1 AADRVPGL
9 VPSRADLDAERGR
22 KLADKQGVELPQGL
36 LTGEILAQ
44 PRIGRHLVES
54 MLRPTQLALDHLEEL
69 RSTGSVDLGP
79 ARLTR
84 RAAAGV
90 IELCNPRHLN
100 AEDGTTLAATEAA
113 VDLVLLDPEIEVG
126 VFRGGAVDHPRYPG
140 ERPFGAGINLT
151 HLYHGRIDFL
161 FYLIRDLGYVNKIYR
176 GVIPAETDGGAGNSE
191 KLWTGGAGNSEK
203 LWIAAVERFAI
214 GGACQL

>member
-1 AADRVPGL
+1 MATTAQQTPSAVLAQHGLSVERLYDELTEDCTRPLRLDDLLYAAADRVPGL

-113 VDLVLLDPEIEVG
+113 VDL
-126 VFRGGAVDHPRYPG
+126 
-140 ERPFGAGINLT
+140 
-151 HLYHGRIDFL
+151 
-161 FYLIRDLGYVNKIYR
+161 
-176 GVIPAETDGGAGNSE
+176 
-191 KLWTGGAGNSEK
+191 
-203 LWIAAVERFAI
+203 
-214 GGACQL
+214 